1 MVWSEQIFRYC
12 ERGDHSGLL
21 AEPFNAF
28 SNLAFVAVACIAAWR
43 LQTERPAGATF
54 PGDPGAPGVD
64 NATRGVVR
72 LLILLAALIGAGSFL
87 FHTLATRWAQ
97 LADVVPITVFML
109 LYLAFALRD
118 LLGLHPGMVAAGL
131 GVFVLALAVAIS
143 VCPPDEESLVPACL
157 NGTTAYAP
165 ALLAMAGVG
174 LVLRGRGHQAAKP
187 LLAATAVFFVAMA
200 MRSAD
205 MAACEATRLA
215 GHAVGLHVLWHLLN
229 AAAVHL
235 LLTVAVGVANA
246 LPRCQAR
253 ANAA

>member
-12 ERGDHSGLL
+12 ERGDHPGLL
-21 AEPFNAF
+21 AEPFNAV

-43 LQTERPAGATF
+43 LQAERPAGATS
-54 PGDPGAPGVD
+54 PGDPGAPRVNG
-64 NATRGVVR
+64 ATRGVVR

-109 LYLAFALRD
+109 LYLAFALRN
-118 LLGLHPGMVAAGL
+118 LLGLHPGMVALGL
-131 GVFVLALAVAIS
+131 GAFALALAVAIS
-143 VCPPDEESLVPACL
+143 VCPPAEEALSPACL
-157 NGTTAYAP
+157 NGTMAYAP
-165 ALLAMAGVG
+165 ALLAMAAVG
-174 LVLRGRGHQAAKP
+174 LALRGRGHPAAKS
-187 LLAATAVFFVAMA
+187 LLAASAVFLVAMA

-229 AAAVHL
+229 AVALYPLLMAAV
-235 LLTVAVGVANA
+235 AEANRTPA
-246 LPRCQAR
+246 LPG
-253 ANAA
+253 